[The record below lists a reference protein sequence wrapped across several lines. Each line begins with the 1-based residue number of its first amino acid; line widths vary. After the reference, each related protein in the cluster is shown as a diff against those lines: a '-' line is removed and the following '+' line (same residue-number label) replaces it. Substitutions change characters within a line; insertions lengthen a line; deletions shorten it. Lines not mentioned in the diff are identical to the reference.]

1 MEEKERY
8 ELVEEDFAYAIVDN
22 EKHKTYQNDCFD
34 FSNICD
40 LLNRQDKENQKLCQ
54 QIVNLNKENNKLRE
68 FKDDILR
75 VQAEPY
81 RFYKKIQQLHE
92 LPKKIVEDFYD
103 EIRHRAILEDDYCP
117 DHNLERKY
125 GVRKCLLE
133 NIRTTILKK
142 YGVKR

>member
-8 ELVEEDFAYAIVDN
+8 KIDKSTNYYTNTIVDT
-22 EKHKTYQNDCFD
+22 KTNTYYG
-34 FSNICD
+34 NIEEHID
-40 LLNRQDKENQKLCQ
+40 LLNQQEKEIKQLAELYYELNKKYCEQQDDLIIAKGENQQLK
-54 QIVNLNKENNKLRE
+54 
-68 FKDDILR
+68 
-75 VQAEPY
+75 
-81 RFYKKIQQLHE
+81 QQLHD

-142 YGVKR
+142 YGGEDE

>member
-8 ELVEEDFAYAIVDN
+8 EWDKIEEECYEWIRDTETVNQSLYYYL
-22 EKHKTYQNDCFD
+22 KTVAH
-34 FSNICD
+34 
-40 LLNRQDKENQKLCQ
+40 LLNQQDKRIKELELLLKADKKIETNSLNGFEKLRKENQQLK
-54 QIVNLNKENNKLRE
+54 
-68 FKDDILR
+68 
-75 VQAEPY
+75 
-81 RFYKKIQQLHE
+81 QQLHD

-133 NIRTTILKK
+133 DIRTTILKK
-142 YGVKR
+142 Y

>member
-8 ELVEEDFAYAIVDN
+8 ELFGEHCIKDNNPDARCQLLDAYIACVILN
-22 EKHKTYQNDCFD
+22 E
-34 FSNICD
+34 
-40 LLNRQDKENQKLCQ
+40 QDKEIKKLEEY
-54 QIVNLNKENNKLRE
+54 NNKYPYHYSEEYMKNNSKLEEENNQLK
-68 FKDDILR
+68 
-75 VQAEPY
+75 
-81 RFYKKIQQLHE
+81 QQLHD

-142 YGVKR
+142 YGGEDE